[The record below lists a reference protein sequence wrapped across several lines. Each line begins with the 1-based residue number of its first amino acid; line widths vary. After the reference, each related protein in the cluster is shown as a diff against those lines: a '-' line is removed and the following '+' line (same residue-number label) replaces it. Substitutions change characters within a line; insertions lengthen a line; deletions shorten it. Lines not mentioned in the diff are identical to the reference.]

1 MAEGGFDSFI
11 FLCLL
16 HAFIG
21 PFFRYH
27 KTWKKWWVFCFY
39 MMFVI
44 DVFALKK
51 TILVMHPCFST
62 QPARIP
68 VLKGFLWNSYPE
80 LISQMKTVR
89 AVSLWEWL
97 GGQCQGEMG
106 TQKFLSSLKSSLFN
120 CIGF

>member
-1 MAEGGFDSFI
+1 MAEGGLDPFI

-27 KTWKKWWVFCFY
+27 KIWKKWWVFCFH
-39 MMFVI
+39 MMFVVA
-44 DVFALKK
+44 VFAFFFFNF
-51 TILVMHPCFST
+51 LVMHPWFST

-68 VLKGFLWNSYPE
+68 VLKGFLWNSYPDE
-80 LISQMKTVR
+80 HCKGCVPLGMAGG
-89 AVSLWEWL
+89 AVSE
-97 GGQCQGEMG
+97 EMG

-120 CIGF
+120 FIGF